1 MAYEGQQNGDVSATL
16 ALSQA
21 EAREGTTRTL
31 NLPGGHQ
38 VVVPVPPG
46 TYNGQEIRL
55 EGQGQPSGYG
65 GSRGALILTIAIAPA
80 ENFGSQTSPQQ
91 DADLPTAFS
100 RSTPPPPPIV
110 SSVDYPTVRK
120 AGGFTEYP
128 YPPQPQ
134 G

>member
-1 MAYEGQQNGDVSATL
+1 MAYEGQQNGDVRATL

-65 GSRGALILTIAIAPA
+65 PWRAICFSDLSSARFRLPNGVYTISSTGCIICKLSTDRFTRSGRSIHLISLSSLPAALL
-80 ENFGSQTSPQQ
+80 F
-91 DADLPTAFS
+91 
-100 RSTPPPPPIV
+100 
-110 SSVDYPTVRK
+110 
-120 AGGFTEYP
+120 
-128 YPPQPQ
+128 
-134 G
+134 